1 MYRQIRVS
9 AAVLCAFPLVAFAA
23 NDPWSAPFTLQ
34 IGGVATQADTT
45 VRLDSNSGRLGTSL
59 SFEGDLGVDDKKTV
73 PTFDLSWRLN
83 QYHGIEA
90 SYISLK
96 RSGARTLSGTVN
108 WGEQT
113 FPVSTTVDSK
123 FDSDI
128 IRVAYRYSFWN
139 NPGSEFS
146 VLAGVHY
153 TKLSTALSGSAGTVS
168 SQEASVKY
176 PLPTIG
182 ARFSAKFADNWRVT
196 GFGQLLKLKINE
208 YDGEVLNL
216 AGGVE
221 WAFAPNMFGGL
232 GYDYYKYT
240 LSSTKDNARG
250 EFDFRFDGPKLYFGW
265 SF

>member
-1 MYRQIRVS
+1 MYRHLRVS
-9 AAVLCAFPLVAFAA
+9 AAVLFALPLSALAA
-23 NDPWSAPFTLQ
+23 NDPWNAPFTLQ
-34 IGGVATQADTT
+34 IGVLDAKADTT
-45 VRLDSNSGRLGTSL
+45 VRLDSNGGRLGTSL
-59 SFEGDLGVDDKKTV
+59 SFEGDLGVDEKKAL
-73 PTFDLSWRLN
+73 PTFDMSWRIN
-83 QYHGIEA
+83 PYHGIEA
-90 SYISLK
+90 SYVSLK
-96 RSGARTLSGTVN
+96 RDGARPINGTIN
-108 WGEQT
+108 WGEVT
-113 FPVSTTVDSK
+113 FPVSTVVNST

-128 IRVAYRYSFWN
+128 IRLAYRYSFFN
-139 NPGSEFS
+139 TGGSELS
-146 VLAGVHY
+146 VLAGIHY
-153 TKLSTALSGSAGTVS
+153 TKLSTSLAGAGGVVA

-182 ARFSAKFADNWRVT
+182 ARYSGRFADNWRIT

-232 GYDYYKYT
+232 GYDYYKYS

-250 EFDFRFDGPKLYFGW
+250 EFEFRFDGPKLYFGW